1 MFVLVQLASIIKW
14 NLNILNA
21 SKDRTEESVQ
31 NFTTHDMLI
40 SIFVL
45 HQPGGMQIAHSHHH
59 GSHPVTNNSINR

>member
-45 HQPGGMQIAHSHHH
+45 HQPGGDANCSQPS
-59 GSHPVTNNSINR
+59 SWFTSCNKQ